1 MLQKQHIFSAIIL
14 ILALALAG
22 VTWSLI
28 SGTMVEIGFSKKK
41 TVTQK
46 HLRRRLRKEP
56 FWPRFSLSVFLREAD
71 QKRWAVWAGAIWWWF
86 TLLVT
91 LAEAA
96 LAICGFLL
104 PAFFSTGIIT
114 AGLVAPLWLVATALA
129 FDSFVDPAHRKDP
142 GNGDFECGVI
152 TAGALV
158 GGLVYIV
165 LNLMGLW

>member
-1 MLQKQHIFSAIIL
+1 MLQKQRVYSAIIL
-14 ILALALAG
+14 VLALALAR

-28 SGTMVEIGFSKKK
+28 SGTMAEIGFSKDK

-46 HLRRRLRKEP
+46 RLKRRLKKEP
-56 FWPRFSLSVFLREAD
+56 FPDRFFLTVFLREAD
-71 QKRWAVWAGAIWWWF
+71 QKRWAIWMNIIWWWF

-91 LAEAA
+91 VAEAA
-96 LAICGFLL
+96 LAVCGFLL
-104 PAFFSTGIIT
+104 PAFFTTGVIT
-114 AGLVAPLWLVATALA
+114 AGLVTPLWLAGTAFA
-129 FDSFVDPAHRKDP
+129 FGAFVDPTQRKDP

-152 TAGALV
+152 TVGVLV

>member
-14 ILALALAG
+14 VLALTLAG

-28 SGTMVEIGFSKKK
+28 SGTLVEIGFSKKK

-46 HLRRRLRKEP
+46 RLRRRLRKEP
-56 FWPRFSLSVFLREAD
+56 FWPRFSLSIFLREAD

-104 PAFFSTGIIT
+104 PAFFSTGIIMILT
-114 AGLVAPLWLVATALA
+114 GFL
-129 FDSFVDPAHRKDP
+129 
-142 GNGDFECGVI
+142 
-152 TAGALV
+152 
-158 GGLVYIV
+158 
-165 LNLMGLW
+165 

>member
-14 ILALALAG
+14 VLALASAG

-46 HLRRRLRKEP
+46 RLRRRLRKEP
-56 FWPRFSLSVFLREAD
+56 FWPRFSLSLFLWEAD

-96 LAICGFLL
+96 LAVCGFLL

-114 AGLVAPLWLVATALA
+114 AGLVAPIWLAATALA
-129 FDSFVDPAHRKDP
+129 FGEFVDPAHRKDP
-142 GNGDFECGVI
+142 GDGDFECGVI